1 MNNARPEEFDVIVLG
16 AGAAGMLCAM
26 TAGSRGR
33 RVLLL
38 DHANEVG
45 RKIQISGGGR
55 CNFTNLHVSADN
67 FISGNPHFCKSALAR
82 YTQHDFISLIDKHG
96 ILWHEK
102 TQGQLFCDGSA
113 REVVQMLL
121 DECGASA
128 VDIRTAQRITD
139 VSKADRFRVTTD
151 KGYFFAQS
159 VVMATGGLSI
169 PKMGATGFAHD
180 LARRFDLVLSKTRP
194 GLVPLTFEGE
204 SLKLMQPLSGVS
216 LECIASLDRAEF
228 REAILFTH
236 RGLSGPSI
244 LQISSYW
251 QDGDYISIDLFP
263 GMCATKWLTEQRK
276 KRPRSEG
283 RTVLSDVLPTRLAA
297 ALAAAYLPDRPLA
310 EQTNQSLTDLG
321 SLLNRWRL
329 RPSGSEGYAKAE
341 VTLGGIDTRSLS
353 SQTMEAKSVPGLYA
367 IGEAVDVTGWLGGY
381 NFQWAWSSGHAA
393 GQAV

>member
-26 TAGSRGR
+26 TAGTRGR

-55 CNFTNLHVSADN
+55 CNFTNLYVAADN
-67 FISGNPHFCKSALAR
+67 FISGNPHFCKSALAQ

-139 VSKADRFRVTTD
+139 ISKADRFRVTTD
-151 KGYFFAQS
+151 KGYFSAQS

-180 LARRFDLVLSKTRP
+180 LARRFDLVLSEIRP

-204 SLKLMQPLSGVS
+204 ALNLMQPLSGAS
-216 LECIASLDRAEF
+216 LECIARLDRAEF
-228 REAILFTH
+228 RESILFTH

-251 QDGDYISIDLFP
+251 QNGDYISIDLLP
-263 GMCATKWLTEQRK
+263 EMCATNWLAEQKK
-276 KRPRSEG
+276 KRPRSEV
-283 RTVLSDVLPTRLAA
+283 RTALSDVLPTRLAA

-310 EQTNQSLTDLG
+310 EQTNQSLTVLG
-321 SLLNRWRL
+321 SLLNGWRL

-367 IGEAVDVTGWLGGY
+367 IGEAVDVTGWMGGF